1 MNLSQFEVFVAI
13 VDTGSMKE
21 AAEIVGLTQSAISYS
36 LSRLESELG
45 VTLLERSRQGVTV
58 TNIGKEVLQHARNIL
73 TQTEVIRQKT
83 NRERGFSVGKIRF
96 GTVPNIAPR
105 LLTGILRDFQ
115 HKYPNIELVLFEGN
129 PHELLE
135 WLETDVI
142 DVGTVLVASEHYRKT
157 LPFANAELKMLVALG
172 HPLADKKTVEPSM
185 LLEYPLIGPKSQYR
199 MFTSFMSGQ
208 DVAMPR
214 LRYEV
219 SSMSTILTMVRE
231 NMGISMMPDMLYDA
245 KFDDIVLIPF
255 EPRIRL
261 DVSLATHTDSPAT
274 LAFMKNAHEWSKEHG
289 FLSNIT

>member
-142 DVGTVLVASEHYRKT
+142 DVGDRKS
-157 LPFANAELKMLVALG
+157 V
-172 HPLADKKTVEPSM
+172 V
-185 LLEYPLIGPKSQYR
+185 
-199 MFTSFMSGQ
+199 
-208 DVAMPR
+208 
-214 LRYEV
+214 
-219 SSMSTILTMVRE
+219 
-231 NMGISMMPDMLYDA
+231 
-245 KFDDIVLIPF
+245 
-255 EPRIRL
+255 
-261 DVSLATHTDSPAT
+261 
-274 LAFMKNAHEWSKEHG
+274 
-289 FLSNIT
+289 